1 MTRALAA
8 LTLAAALVALAA
20 PARAQPG
27 AGPQV
32 GDRLREAQEALQRGD
47 YAGAEGLA
55 RPLVNDIERVNAI
68 DRAETYRVYGLALF
82 FLERL
87 PDAEAALLAYLR
99 LDPDAHLDPGRYPPE
114 AIVFFE
120 DIRARHR
127 AELLGL
133 RPRPRTVREWSKN
146 LFPPWG
152 QVANG
157 DDTKAWLVGG
167 AEVVLLATHLT
178 TYFVL
183 DAWCDRNGTGVC
195 ATAGGAD
202 RRDAASVLRAVNLI
216 SGGALIAVY
225 AYGVI
230 DGFARHRHL
239 AHRETSPDMSAG
251 MSVGVR
257 TVRGGGVATLGW
269 RF

>member
-1 MTRALAA
+1 MIRAA
-8 LTLAAALVALAA
+8 LLAAAALIALASA
-20 PARAQPG
+20 ARAQPG
-27 AGPQV
+27 STASV
-32 GDRLREAQEALQRGD
+32 SDRLRQAQEALQRGD
-47 YAGAEGLA
+47 YAAAEGLA
-55 RPLVNDIERVNAI
+55 RPIVDDIERVDAI

-82 FLERL
+82 FLQRL

-152 QVANG
+152 QFANG
-157 DDTKAWLVGG
+157 DDTKGWIVGG
-167 AEVVLLATHLT
+167 SEVLLLAAHLT
-178 TYFVL
+178 TFFVL
-183 DAWCDRNGTGVC
+183 DHWCDRNGTGVC
-195 ATAGGAD
+195 ATPGGAD
-202 RRDAASVLRAVNLI
+202 RRDAANVLRAVNLV

-239 AHRETSPDMSAG
+239 AHRETRADMSVG
-251 MSVGVR
+251 MSVGVS
-257 TVRGGGVATLGW
+257 TTPGGGIASLSW

>member
-1 MTRALAA
+1 VIRAA
-8 LTLAAALVALAA
+8 LLVAAALVALAI

-27 AGPQV
+27 AASGVSQ
-32 GDRLREAQEALQRGD
+32 RLSDAQEALQRGD
-47 YAGAEGLA
+47 YAAAEALA
-55 RPLVNDIERVNAI
+55 HPIVDDIERVDAI

-133 RPRPRTVREWSKN
+133 RERPRTVREWSKN

-152 QVANG
+152 QFANG
-157 DDTKAWLVGG
+157 DDTKAWVIGS
-167 AEVVLLATHLT
+167 AEVLLLATHLT
-178 TYFVL
+178 TFFIL
-183 DAWCDRNGTGVC
+183 DRWCDRNGTGVC

-202 RRDAASVLRAVNLI
+202 RRNAASVLRGVNLV

-225 AYGVI
+225 VYGVI

-239 AHRETSPDMSAG
+239 AHRETPGD
-251 MSVGVR
+251 MSVGVN
-257 TVRGGGVATLGW
+257 TTRGGGVATVSW

>member
-1 MTRALAA
+1 MIRAAV
-8 LTLAAALVALAA
+8 LVAATLLVLAI

-27 AGPQV
+27 ATTGV
-32 GDRLREAQEALQRGD
+32 SDRLREAQEALQRGD
-47 YAGAEGLA
+47 YAAAEGLA
-55 RPLVNDIERVNAI
+55 RPIVNDIDRVNAI

-82 FLERL
+82 FLQRL

-152 QVANG
+152 QFANG
-157 DDTKAWLVGG
+157 DDTKGWVVGS
-167 AEVVLLATHLT
+167 AELLLLATHLT
-178 TYFVL
+178 TFFVL
-183 DAWCDRNGTGVC
+183 DHWCDRNGTGVC
-195 ATAGGAD
+195 TTPGGAD
-202 RRDAASVLRAVNLI
+202 RRDAASVLRAVNLV
-216 SGGALIAVY
+216 SGGALIAIY

-239 AHRETSPDMSAG
+239 AHRETSPEMSAG
-251 MSVGVR
+251 MSVGVS
-257 TVRGGGVATLGW
+257 TTPGGGIATVGW